1 MGSRRRV
8 AALVVG
14 LWVALLGAV
23 IAVNAAF
30 PLLRLVR
37 WISNRRVGRAL
48 LLAGWAWVGWHL
60 LVR

>member
-1 MGSRRRV
+1 M

>member
-1 MGSRRRV
+1 M

-14 LWVALLGAV
+14 LWVVLLGVV

-30 PLLRLVR
+30 PLPRLVR
-37 WISNRRVGRAL
+37 WISDQRAGRVV